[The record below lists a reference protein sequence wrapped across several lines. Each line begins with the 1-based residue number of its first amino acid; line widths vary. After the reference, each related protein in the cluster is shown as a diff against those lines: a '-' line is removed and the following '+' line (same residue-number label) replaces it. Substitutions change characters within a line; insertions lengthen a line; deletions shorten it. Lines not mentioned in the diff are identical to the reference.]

1 MKIQVKFLAAVADYA
16 GVYKAEIEL
25 DDNMTF
31 KDVVEL
37 IRRKYPGVRDIE
49 RKIPILILL
58 NGKKVDPGTLV
69 KDGDR
74 IAFLPPISG
83 G

>member
-1 MKIQVKFLAAVADYA
+1 MKVQVKFLAAVADYA
-16 GVYKAEIEL
+16 GVYKLELEL
-25 DDNMTF
+25 DSHYTF
-31 KDVVEL
+31 EEVIEYL
-37 IRRKYPGVRDIE
+37 RRKYPGLREIE
-49 RKIPILILL
+49 KKLSILILL
-58 NGKKVDPGTLV
+58 NGRKVDPNTPV